1 MLLADIVNLAEEFIV
16 DLQELANG
24 TVTIENLSVRYGDW
38 IAAVREKYILLTE
51 TEIAPDDLH
60 DWSEEI
66 LTLAGW
72 ILDMALML
80 DQKGQDG
87 VIGER
92 ELWLIHNAV
101 RQYYESLEKLG
112 KLDARRESFTV
123 V

>member
-1 MLLADIVNLAEEFIV
+1 MNLAEEFIV

-24 TVTIENLSVRYGDW
+24 TVTIEALRARYQDW
-38 IAAVREKYILLTE
+38 IAVVREKYILLTE

-72 ILDMALML
+72 ILDMALLL
-80 DQKGQDG
+80 DQKRQGG

-92 ELWLIHNAV
+92 ELWLINNAV
-101 RQYYESLEKLG
+101 RLYYESLEKLG
-112 KLDARRESFTV
+112 KLEERIETFP
-123 V
+123 